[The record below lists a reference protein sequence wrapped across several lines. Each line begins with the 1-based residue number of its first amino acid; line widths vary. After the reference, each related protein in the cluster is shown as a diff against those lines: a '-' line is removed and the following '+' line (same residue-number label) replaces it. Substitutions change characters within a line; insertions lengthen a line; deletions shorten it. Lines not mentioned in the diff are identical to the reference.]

1 MTNKQGY
8 EEIIKVNSSFG
19 KSIGFTSNKFEK
31 CSSIKKIGKDLILSA
46 VFDKTNIKEKEVML
60 RKLLMH
66 NHNISIPI
74 KNTKKLIQSIFNKSF
89 NCIVPEFVFYDKMLK
104 DLGFIKMYIYEKF
117 FNGYIALW
125 VKRAPRYIVNKAL
138 PSRANIESRR
148 KNIQTFSY
156 YAQEVLG
163 LTKLYLVDWFLE
175 KGEPI
180 KLENI
185 EILFGIPENLL
196 KIRLNYLKKK
206 GFVIFDKKTKAY
218 KCAPTKKEGVIT
230 DANPI
235 RYCQK
240 NCVLDV
246 ATIISHFYRGKPRK
260 EAIFN
265 KSDLNKEIN
274 VIWEN

>member
-1 MTNKQGY
+1 MNK
-8 EEIIKVNSSFG
+8 EIIKVNSSFG
-19 KSIGFTSNKFEK
+19 KSIGFTSDKFEK

-60 RKLLMH
+60 RKLLMY

-104 DLGFIKMYIYEKF
+104 ELGFIKMYIYEEF

-138 PSRANIESRR
+138 PSRANIESHR
-148 KNIQTFSY
+148 KNIQTLSY

-163 LTKLYLVDWFLE
+163 LTKLYLIDWFLE
-175 KGEPI
+175 KGESI
-180 KLENI
+180 KLEKK
-185 EILFGIPENLL
+185 EFFEIPENLL
-196 KIRLNYLKKK
+196 KIRLNYLKRK

-218 KCAPTKKEGVIT
+218 KSTPTKKERIIT
-230 DANPI
+230 DVNPI

-240 NCVLDV
+240 NCALDV
-246 ATIISHFYRGKPRK
+246 ASVISHFYKGKPRK

-265 KSDLNKEIN
+265 KPDLSKEIN